1 MNQQQQIKLLNSI
14 MPQIVESKD
23 PEATMLKCAT
33 ANNLSPAQ
41 LEKLGHVF
49 NSMKTLVGLEK
60 QANRGDSFT
69 IVDVPGMVAKYAT
82 YDPARVLSSKSEKV
96 HERVDKLT
104 KGAAKDPDG
113 WGELLSVGKMNKSA
127 GANDWMFESKQGL
140 PTALELMTAAVNETG
155 RTVEYTNTDTE
166 GEWQETN
173 TPTSVSYDV
182 MHKAASSALEDLAIA
197 EDNLKHIVFEAGE
210 LTREKCASI
219 YTKVRYN
226 KSNWAEIVEDA
237 RDCMG
242 REKSAAA
249 LSVVE
254 AYFEHTGV
262 RGFEKSAA
270 LNCGGT
276 RKLARDRH
284 EVVEDL
290 EAILEAQSFRKR
302 AAAMLEG
309 FAKEAKDDK
318 SKSKKGPGSLS
329 TNLTNSLV
337 EEMGSV
343 VPDFHKQQV
352 DFNKRLAAG
361 KREIALQQLMLTDDI
376 IGAAD
381 PATVQDLYNTIA
393 DLSPTLA
400 ESPIRMAPVLKE
412 ALQYDAL
419 PIQQIK
425 DILSVEESARKSKK
439 LALETDNLE
448 KQK

>member
-60 QANRGDSFT
+60 QANRGDSFA

-82 YDPARVLSSKSEKV
+82 YDPSRVLSSKSEKV
-96 HERVDKLT
+96 HAKVDKLT
-104 KGAAKDPDG
+104 KDAAKDPDG
-113 WGELLSVGKMNKSA
+113 WGELLNVGRMSKAA
-127 GANDWMFESKQGL
+127 GANDWMFESEKGL
-140 PTALELMTAAVNETG
+140 PTALELMTAAVDDKG
-155 RTVEYTNTDTE
+155 RKVEYANTDTDA
-166 GEWQETN
+166 EWQETN
-173 TPTSVSYDV
+173 TPISVSYDV

-197 EDNLKHIVFEAGE
+197 EENLRHIVFEAGE

-226 KSNWAEIVEDA
+226 KNNWEEIVEDA

-254 AYFEHTGV
+254 DYFDYINA
-262 RGFEKSAA
+262 RGFAKTASMS
-270 LNCGGT
+270 CGGT

-284 EVVEDL
+284 DVVEDL
-290 EAILEAQSFRKR
+290 ESILEAKSFRKR
-302 AAAMLEG
+302 AEVMLEG
-309 FAKEAKDDK
+309 FAKEAKGEK
-318 SKSKKGPGSLS
+318 GSLGILPS
-329 TNLTNSLV
+329 PTELQDDIL
-337 EEMGSV
+337 SV
-343 VPDFHKQQV
+343 VQPVLPNPHKLQNEFDTRMAV
-352 DFNKRLAAG
+352 G
-361 KREIALQQLMLTDDI
+361 KRDIALQRLMLQDDI
-376 IGAAD
+376 IRAAD

-400 ESPIRMAPVLKE
+400 EDPIRMAPVLKE

-425 DILSVEESARKSKK
+425 DILSVEETARKNKK
-439 LALETDNLE
+439 LALETDSLE

>member
-60 QANRGDSFT
+60 QANRGDSFA

-82 YDPARVLSSKSEKV
+82 YDPSRVLSSKSEKV
-96 HERVDKLT
+96 HAKVDKLT
-104 KGAAKDPDG
+104 KDAAKDPDG
-113 WGELLSVGKMNKSA
+113 WGELLNVGRMSKAA
-127 GANDWMFESKQGL
+127 GANDWMFESEKGL
-140 PTALELMTAAVNETG
+140 PTALELMTAAADEKG
-155 RTVEYTNTDTE
+155 RKVEYTNTDTDA
-166 GEWQETN
+166 EWQETN

-182 MHKAASSALEDLAIA
+182 MHKAASSALEDLAVA
-197 EDNLKHIVFEAGE
+197 EENLRHIVFEAGE
-210 LTREKCASI
+210 LVREKCASI

-226 KSNWAEIVEDA
+226 KNNWEEIVEDA

-242 REKSAAA
+242 REKSAEA

-254 AYFEHTGV
+254 DYFDYINA
-262 RGFEKSAA
+262 RGFTKTASMS
-270 LNCGGT
+270 CGGT

-284 EVVEDL
+284 DVVEDL
-290 EAILEAQSFRKR
+290 ESILEAKSFRKR
-302 AAAMLEG
+302 AEAMLEG
-309 FAKEAKDDK
+309 FAKEAKGDKKERVGYLVGSIPRAIVDDIK
-318 SKSKKGPGSLS
+318 DLLPRSQKAQMTFNEQVASGDR
-329 TNLTNSLV
+329 
-337 EEMGSV
+337 EM
-343 VPDFHKQQV
+343 
-352 DFNKRLAAG
+352 
-361 KREIALQQLMLTDDI
+361 ALQYLMLNDDI
-376 IGAAD
+376 IGTAD
-381 PATVQDLYNTIA
+381 PTTVQDLYNTIA

-400 ESPIRMAPVLKE
+400 KDPVRMAPVLKE

-425 DILSVEESARKSKK
+425 DILSVEETARKNKK
-439 LALETDNLE
+439 LALETKQLE
-448 KQK
+448 ME

>member
-113 WGELLSVGKMNKSA
+113 WGELLSVGKMHKSA

-140 PTALELMTAAVNETG
+140 PTALELMTAAVNEPG
-155 RTVEYTNTDTE
+155 RKVEYSNTDTE

-182 MHKAASSALEDLAIA
+182 MHKAASSALEDLAVA

-219 YTKVRYN
+219 YTKVRYD

-254 AYFEHTGV
+254 AYFERTGV

-270 LNCGGT
+270 MNCGGT

-309 FAKEAKDDK
+309 FAKEAKDD
-318 SKSKKGPGSLS
+318 
-329 TNLTNSLV
+329 NSVFGLPASATKIQEDIV
-337 EEMGSV
+337 SDMRTLLPKPHKEQH
-343 VPDFHKQQV
+343 DF
-352 DFNKRLAAG
+352 DKRLAAG
-361 KREIALQQLMLTDDI
+361 NREIALQQLMLTDAI

-419 PIQQIK
+419 PIQKIK

-439 LALETDNLE
+439 LALEADNLE